1 MKILIVSNRLPITVI
16 KGDKLEFKESVGG
29 LVSGLSSY
37 IDSLKDSSLKSEF
50 MWIGWSGI
58 TINDDKKISLR
69 LELAKL
75 NALPVFL
82 TEEIMEKF
90 YLGFC
95 NKTIWPLFHYFSD
108 YVSYDD
114 DYWNCYKY
122 VNKIFC
128 DAILEVIQPG
138 DIIWIN
144 DYHLMLLPKLLRDKL
159 DKKYNIGFFLH
170 TPFPFFEIF
179 ISLPKSWRREILE
192 GMLGSDLIGFHTSN
206 YVLNFLDCV
215 YRILGYEHYMGCVTL
230 QGREV
235 NIDTFPTGIQFEK
248 YNKTDIKKIEE
259 FKILS
264 SYRVILSIDRLDY
277 TKGLI
282 NKLSSYELFLE
293 RYSEY
298 NKKII
303 FVLIVI
309 PSRIGTG
316 HYENNKRRID
326 EIVGRINKKYGNMN
340 WTPIMYQ
347 FKFLPFEELLSLYRL
362 SDVAVVTPMRD
373 GMNLI
378 AKEYVASRK
387 DKTGVLILS
396 EMPGASDELGEAI
409 IINPNDKEE
418 VVKAMKTALEMN
430 IDEQKRRN
438 KIMQKHLKNYDVIVW
453 ANSFIGRL
461 NKGIG

>member
-144 DYHLMLLPKLLRDKL
+144 DYHL
-159 DKKYNIGFFLH
+159 
-170 TPFPFFEIF
+170 T
-179 ISLPKSWRREILE
+179 
-192 GMLGSDLIGFHTSN
+192 
-206 YVLNFLDCV
+206 
-215 YRILGYEHYMGCVTL
+215 
-230 QGREV
+230 
-235 NIDTFPTGIQFEK
+235 
-248 YNKTDIKKIEE
+248 
-259 FKILS
+259 
-264 SYRVILSIDRLDY
+264 
-277 TKGLI
+277 
-282 NKLSSYELFLE
+282 
-293 RYSEY
+293 
-298 NKKII
+298 
-303 FVLIVI
+303 
-309 PSRIGTG
+309 
-316 HYENNKRRID
+316 
-326 EIVGRINKKYGNMN
+326 
-340 WTPIMYQ
+340 
-347 FKFLPFEELLSLYRL
+347 
-362 SDVAVVTPMRD
+362 
-373 GMNLI
+373 
-378 AKEYVASRK
+378 
-387 DKTGVLILS
+387 
-396 EMPGASDELGEAI
+396 
-409 IINPNDKEE
+409 
-418 VVKAMKTALEMN
+418 
-430 IDEQKRRN
+430 
-438 KIMQKHLKNYDVIVW
+438 
-453 ANSFIGRL
+453 
-461 NKGIG
+461 